1 MEINIRNSII
11 DNFRN
16 SSNEELHKTINDA
29 IKLSEEKTLPGLGV
43 FLELVWNNS
52 SSEEKNHLINKL
64 STSLK
69 N

>member
-16 SSNEELHKTINDA
+16 SSNEELHKTITDA

-64 STSLK
+64 STALK
-69 N
+69 K